1 MKRIGVF
8 TSGGDAPGMNA
19 ALRAVVRTGL
29 NRGLEV
35 YAIYEGYSGLV
46 EGGDNIRPMG
56 WGEVGGILHLGGTV
70 IGSARCKEFRE
81 RAGRLRAVRNLLLHE
96 IDGLIVIGG
105 DGSLTGANLLHNEW
119 AGLVEELVETG
130 QVTKKAASRH
140 KALPVVGII
149 GSIDNDM
156 FGSDITTGTDTAL
169 HRIVDAT
176 DAISSTAASHQRS
189 FVVEVM
195 GRNCGYLALMGAMAS
210 GADWVL
216 IPESPPDVADWEE
229 KMCEKLRKGRLMGRR
244 DSMVIV
250 AEGAR
255 DRNGNPITSR
265 HVKEVIEER
274 LGEDVRI
281 TVLGHVQ
288 RGGSPSAFDRNLSTQ
303 LGVEAIETI
312 ATMAGEAEP
321 LVVGFQGNK
330 LTRTPLRVAL
340 EKTKAVAEAVAA
352 RKFDEALDLRGA
364 TFSRSFEVVRTLV
377 RATPHPPAPDQR
389 RLRIAIMHGG
399 GPAPGMNTAARA
411 AVRIGIDRGHIML
424 GVRNAFRGL
433 INNEITEFSWMS
445 VNGWATRGGS
455 ELGTNRTIPKGRD
468 LYAIARSLEEHQIDG
483 ILMIGG
489 WSGYQSILELYNQR
503 KNYPAFDIPMICL
516 PATIN
521 NNLPGTELSVGADT
535 ALNSI
540 VSAVDKIKQS
550 AVASQRAFIVEVMGY
565 YCGYLALMGALAT
578 GAERVYLHEEGVSM
592 RDLVADVE
600 AFRDAFKKG
609 KRLGLV
615 IRNEM
620 ANEVYTTNF
629 MRMLFE
635 EEGGDL
641 FDVRQA
647 ILGHMQQG
655 GTPSPYDRIFA
666 TRLGVNCVDTL
677 EEYINR
683 RETVGLCI
691 GQVRGEVCFTNLDD
705 VPRLMDYEHSRPI
718 KQWWMDLRPI
728 ANLLARQGYSLPSDD
743 LTAG

>member
-1 MKRIGVF
+1 MKRIGIL

-29 NRGLEV
+29 NRGLEI
-35 YAIYEGYSGLV
+35 YAIYEGYAGMV
-46 EGGDNIRPMG
+46 EGGDRIKPMR
-56 WGEVGGILHLGGTV
+56 WSDVGGILHLGGTI

-81 RAGRLRAVRNLLLHE
+81 RAGRLRATRNLLLHE
-96 IDGLIVIGG
+96 IEGLVVIGG
-105 DGSLTGANLLHNEW
+105 DGSLSGADVLRREW
-119 AGLVEELVETG
+119 EGLVQELVDSG
-130 QVTKKAASRH
+130 QVSKKSAGRSKSLA
-140 KALPVVGII
+140 VVGII

-156 FGSDITTGTDTAL
+156 FGSDITTGADTAL
-169 HRIVDAT
+169 HRIIEAT

-195 GRNCGYLALMGAMAS
+195 GRHCGYLALMSAMAS

-216 IPESPPDVADWEE
+216 IPESPPDVEDWES
-229 KMCEKLRKGRLMGRR
+229 KMCEALKKGRQMGRR

-255 DRNGNPITSR
+255 DKNGKPITSE
-265 HVKEVIEER
+265 HVKKALEER
-274 LGEDVRI
+274 LGEDTRI

-288 RGGSPSAFDRNLSTQ
+288 RGGSPSAFDRNLSTL
-303 LGVEAIETI
+303 LGAEAVEAIT
-312 ATMAGEAEP
+312 TMDPAGQP
-321 LVVGFQGNK
+321 LVIGMQGNK
-330 LTRTPLRVAL
+330 ITRTPLNVAL
-340 EKTKAVAEAVAA
+340 EKTRAVADAVAA
-352 RKFDEALDLRGA
+352 KNFEEALALRGNS
-364 TFSRSFEVVRTLV
+364 FSRSFDIVRTLV
-377 RATPHPPAPDQR
+377 RASPHPPAPDQR
-389 RLRIAIMHGG
+389 RLRLAILHGG

-411 AVRIGIDRGHIML
+411 AVRIGIDRGHIIL

-433 INNEITEFSWMS
+433 INNEIAELNWMD

-468 LYAIARSLEEHQIDG
+468 LYAIARTLEEHQIDG

-489 WSGYQSILELYNQR
+489 WSGYQSVLELSSQR
-503 KNYPAFDIPMICL
+503 NNYPAFDIPMVCL

-521 NNLPGTELSVGADT
+521 NNLLGTELSVGADT

-540 VSAVDKIKQS
+540 ISAVDKIKNS

-578 GAERVYLHEEGVSM
+578 GAERVYLHEEGVAM
-592 RDLVADVE
+592 RHLVQDVE
-600 AFRDAFKKG
+600 DFRHAFQHG

-655 GTPSPYDRIFA
+655 GAPSPFDRIFA
-666 TRLGVNCVDTL
+666 TRLAVNCVDYL
-677 EEYINR
+677 EEQIAR
-683 RETVGLCI
+683 QESAGVCI
-691 GQVRGEVCFTNLDD
+691 GQVQGELKFTNLDEA
-705 VPRLMDYEHSRPI
+705 PRQMDYDHSRPR

-728 ANLLARQGYSLPSDD
+728 ARSLASQGPIVH
-743 LTAG
+743 GEGHRG